1 MLEIWEA
8 MAPLGYAYRYVHIK
22 KKKNFSQITTLDY
35 KSLD

>member
-22 KKKNFSQITTLDY
+22 KKNFSQITTLDY